1 MWYQAKP
8 TASFD
13 EKHAAL
19 TEENK
24 SLRERCNTLMQ
35 AQNSLISEFEPL
47 ESMAFKLTEENQFL
61 YIWLKEEQKNSAEV
75 AKSLEHL
82 KARLLK
88 NQEDDKLRQKR
99 RGCSNNWFGK
109 KNKIGLAESFYRLP

>member
-1 MWYQAKP
+1 M
-8 TASFD
+8 
-13 EKHAAL
+13 

-88 NQEDDKLRQKR
+88 NQEDDKL
-99 RGCSNNWFGK
+99 
-109 KNKIGLAESFYRLP
+109 